1 MNTLSLNSSLI
12 VTLDA
17 ITNSSGS
24 TKRSAF
30 ATHLP
35 KVTQELIM
43 AVANNMTIARSASLT
58 EKVAFLGKH
67 LKNEQFNAV
76 RSLVDAGII
85 VVDSLNEK
93 GCDALLANCGALSL
107 DELSENDALFMSYSW
122 DTTSVARVNS
132 TLAET
137 LKGRGIQASG
147 GIVKCESK
155 LVLYVTP
162 EHNLLDLK
170 DRVAQAIMTTC
181 TYAHAD
187 YQDILDSVTTEVV
200 EVEEQPVVEEPAKK
214 GSK

>member
-1 MNTLSLNSSLI
+1 MNTLSLNTSLI
-12 VTLDA
+12 VTLEA

-35 KVTQELIM
+35 KVTRSFIM

-58 EKVAFLGKH
+58 EKVTFLGKH
-67 LKNEQFNAV
+67 LKAEQFNAV

-107 DELSENDALFMSYSW
+107 DELSDTDALFMSYSW
-122 DTTSVARVNS
+122 DTTSVARVNA

-155 LVLYVTP
+155 LVLYVTT
-162 EHNLLDLK
+162 EHDLLDLK
-170 DRVAQAIMTTC
+170 ERVSQAIATTC

-187 YQDILDSVTTEVV
+187 LQDV
-200 EVEEQPVVEEPAKK
+200 
-214 GSK
+214 

>member
-1 MNTLSLNSSLI
+1 MTTLPLNTSLI

-17 ITNSSGS
+17 ITIPSGS

-30 ATHLP
+30 ATHLTNLA
-35 KVTQELIM
+35 KELIM
-43 AVANNMTIARSASLT
+43 AVANNVTIARSTTLA
-58 EKVAFLGKH
+58 EKTAFLGKH
-67 LKNEQFNAV
+67 LKAEQFSSV

-85 VVDSLNEK
+85 VVDALNEK
-93 GCDALLANCGALSL
+93 GADALLANCGALSL
-107 DELSENDALFMSYSW
+107 DELSDNDALFMSYSW

-162 EHNLLDLK
+162 EHDLLDLK
-170 DRVAQAIMTTC
+170 ERVAQAIMTTC

-200 EVEEQPVVEEPAKK
+200 EVEQPVVDEPAKK